1 MKAKKRLHY
10 EQVCA
15 RKNKSP
21 PQEHGNR
28 RGKRKVREL
37 YFQTNTDSQIFADFK
52 PQIKEMPYYICV
64 VCNRCLYK
72 KSVISFK
79 IENYGDA
86 NAVLFSLVMSYDG
99 HSYICRTCDKT
110 IKKNCIPCQAVC
122 NKMGI
127 TILPK
132 EFESISRLE
141 RVLVSRRILFKKVVI
156 MPKGKLPKI
165 KGSLCN
171 IPVNEVYDNC
181 KSLPRPADS
190 NGLLI
195 VKLKRKAEYRSHVL
209 FEPVRPLF
217 VESFLKFLKHHN
229 HLYSDIQINME
240 NLPSNVLD
248 FNN

>member
-1 MKAKKRLHY
+1 M
-10 EQVCA
+10 Q
-15 RKNKSP
+15 S
-21 PQEHGNR
+21 
-28 RGKRKVREL
+28 KRKVREL
-37 YFQTNTDSQIFADFK
+37 YLETNTDSQIVSDFK
-52 PQIKEMPYYICV
+52 TQIKEGPYYICV

-79 IENYGDA
+79 IGNYGDV
-86 NAVLFSLVMSYDG
+86 NAVPFSLVMSYDG

-110 IKKNCIPCQAVC
+110 MKKNCIPCQAVC

-127 TILPK
+127 TFLPK

-171 IPVNEVYDNC
+171 IPVNEVYHNC

-190 NGLLI
+190 NGLSI
-195 VKLKRKAEYRSHVL
+195 VKLKHKAEYRSHVL
-209 FEPVRPLF
+209 FEPVDHCL
-217 VESFLKFLKHHN
+217 LKAF
-229 HLYSDIQINME
+229 
-240 NLPSNVLD
+240 
-248 FNN
+248 